1 MFFMIQ
7 TFFSYYPDILLCS
20 YIFGGLAMGSF
31 VKHKTFLSDLDE
43 LYDKKKNF
51 YLLTRGAL
59 FALGLHFFLVVK
71 DAFIYLRDPVYDSLS
86 FFEFYQKVVTN
97 ELGTLFF
104 RYDFLTVSFILILNL
119 CTIFY
124 LVLLLNYLA
133 NTNKETKY
141 IMEVPI
147 LIVTAFFGFKF
158 FLLSYDLILMIICL
172 ELASLCTV
180 ILLSL
185 QITTANN
192 LFPLEAAVK
201 YFLFNAIGVAFM
213 LIAISGY
220 YIFVQNFNLLDYSL
234 QSVLNPYQQIFSHD
248 SILVLHLFFFVGY
261 LMKLGSAPFHHWVP
275 DVYEGA
281 EFLLTAFLI
290 LVASPALN
298 FKFFVFV
305 KLLLP
310 IFEIYHFAFLLFLAL
325 GFLSMMVGV
334 INALGQVRLKRF
346 LAYASINHFG
356 FILISLGTPSLLG
369 FFASLFYLLTYIFSN
384 LAFFALIL
392 LIQQFNLVTFIYLN
406 QLKSLLNYN
415 YLIFFFFLIPLFSFA
430 GFPPF
435 AGFFGKLFVFA
446 SLLDFNKIGLSVA
459 IIIYVVLNA
468 YLYLRFIKIALF
480 EQNQLNFYIPL
491 QYTTKRIVTT
501 YSLTKRLNFGGF
513 TAPFRIKMNFFILF
527 LLNCFLLLF
536 ILFLPNF
543 SLFCSQLILNLFI
556 FY

>member
-1 MFFMIQ
+1 MIH
-7 TFFSYYPDILLCS
+7 TFFSYSSDVLICS

-31 VKHKTFLSDLDE
+31 VKQKTFLTELEE
-43 LYDKKKNF
+43 LYNKKKNF
-51 YLLTRGAL
+51 YLLTRGAIL
-59 FALGLHFFLVVK
+59 VLIIHFGLILNE
-71 DAFIYLRDPVYDSLS
+71 AFTYIKDPVFDSLG
-86 FFEFYQKVVTN
+86 FFEFYQKIVTN

-104 RYDFLTVSFILILNL
+104 RYDFLTISFILLLNG
-119 CTIFY
+119 CTLFY
-124 LVLLLNYLA
+124 LILLLNYLA
-133 NTNKETKY
+133 RSTKTTKY
-141 IMEVPI
+141 LAEIPI
-147 LIVTAFFGFKF
+147 LVVTAFFGFKF
-158 FLLSYDLILMIICL
+158 FLISYDLILLIICL
-172 ELASLCTV
+172 EVASLCTI

-192 LFPLEAAVK
+192 VFPLESAIK

-213 LIAISGY
+213 LFATSGY
-220 YIFVQNFNLLDYSL
+220 YIFIQNFNLLDYSL
-234 QSVLNPYQQIFSHD
+234 QNILNPYQQIFNHD

-261 LMKLGSAPFHHWVP
+261 LIKLGCAPFHHWVP

-298 FKFFVFV
+298 FKFFILV

-310 IFEIYHFAFLLFLAL
+310 IFELYHIAFLLFLTL
-325 GFLSMMVGV
+325 GFISIMIGV
-334 INALGQVRLKRF
+334 LHALTQVRIKRF

-356 FILISLGTPSLLG
+356 FILISLGTPSFIG

-384 LAFFALIL
+384 LAFFSLIL

-415 YLIFFFFLIPLFSFA
+415 YLIFFLFLIPLFSFA

-435 AGFFGKLFVFA
+435 AGFFGKMFVFA
-446 SLLDFNKIGLSVA
+446 SLLDFNKLGLSL
-459 IIIYVVLNA
+459 IILIYVVLNA

-480 EQNQLNFYIPL
+480 EKNYLNFYVPIH
-491 QYTTKRIVTT
+491 YTTKIIKTP
-501 YSLTKRLNFGGF
+501 YNLTKRINFGGF
-513 TAPFRIKMNFFILF
+513 TVPFRLKMNFFILF
-527 LLNCFLLLF
+527 LLNTFLVLF
-536 ILFLPNF
+536 IVFLPNF
-543 SLFCSQLILNLFI
+543 SLFCSQLILNLFL